1 MGITRKR
8 IIICVNNWGKST
20 RNVKNFNNNCLN
32 NISVKRNKS
41 LFRIKTIYNMYL
53 NIITCS
59 FVRKEI

>member
-8 IIICVNNWGKST
+8 TIICVNNWGKST

-41 LFRIKTIYNMYL
+41 LYFALKLSVICI
-53 NIITCS
+53 
-59 FVRKEI
+59 